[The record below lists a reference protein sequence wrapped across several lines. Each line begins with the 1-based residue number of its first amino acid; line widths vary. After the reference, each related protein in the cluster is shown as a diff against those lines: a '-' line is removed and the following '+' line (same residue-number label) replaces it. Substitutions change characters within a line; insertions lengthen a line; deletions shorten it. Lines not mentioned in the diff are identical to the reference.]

1 MLCPKC
7 NFTTFAHAEVC
18 KKCGYDL
25 KTHMESKGIKAY
37 KPVIK
42 TETPQQPQEDAGD
55 AISSKPKAESPQQAE
70 ANNQPMPYNGSSK
83 DVGSEN
89 SFERRKQN
97 MQQTVTSIGSQEGS
111 PVAGFFILIAAFFS
125 MPIKTLKITIQELRE
140 VSYKGKLDVAATDI
154 PHLTWLHVA
163 GRLFISIIVVLI
175 VVLGILGGL
184 YSLKD
189 IRYSAT
195 SAIGGLILYPIGGA
209 FAAILVDWF
218 MAIGLELLG
227 LWAGMANDLKK
238 ISQR

>member
-7 NFTTFAHAEVC
+7 SFTTFEHANVC

-25 KTHMESKGIKAY
+25 KAHRESKGIKAS

-42 TETPQQPQEDAGD
+42 KDTPPQPQEEAKDAV
-55 AISSKPKAESPQQAE
+55 SSEPKAESLQQAE
-70 ANNQPMPYNGSSK
+70 ANNQPMPSNVSSK
-83 DVGSEN
+83 DVENEN

-97 MQQTVTSIGSQEGS
+97 MQQTETSIGNQEGS

-125 MPIKTLKITIQELRE
+125 MPVKTLKITIQELRM
-140 VSYKGKLDVAATDI
+140 VSNKGLDVAATDI

-163 GRLFISIIVVLI
+163 GHLFISIIVVVI
-175 VVLGILGGL
+175 VVLGILWGL
-184 YSLKD
+184 YSLKN
-189 IRYSAT
+189 IRYSPT
-195 SAIGGLILYPIGGA
+195 SAIGGLILYPVGGA
-209 FAAILVDWF
+209 FAAILADWF

-227 LWAGMANDLKK
+227 LWSGMANDIKK

>member
-7 NFTTFAHAEVC
+7 GFTTFEHAEFC

-25 KTHMESKGIKAY
+25 KAHKESKGIKAS

-42 TETPQQPQEDAGD
+42 KETPPQPQEVVKD
-55 AISSKPKAESPQQAE
+55 AINSEPKAESQQQAE
-70 ANNQPMPYNGSSK
+70 ANNQAMPYNETSK

-89 SFERRKQN
+89 PLERSEKN
-97 MQQTVTSIGSQEGS
+97 MQQTGTSIGSQEGS

-125 MPIKTLKITIQELRE
+125 MPVKTLKITIQELRE
-140 VSYKGKLDVAATDI
+140 ISNKGLDVAATDI

-163 GRLFISIIVVLI
+163 GRLFISIIVVVI

-189 IRYSAT
+189 IRYSTT
-195 SAIGGLILYPIGGA
+195 SAIGGLILYPVGGV
-209 FAAILVDWF
+209 FAAILADWF

-227 LWAGMANDLKK
+227 LLSGIANDIRKM
-238 ISQR
+238 SRG